1 MEGPSGQPSRATG
14 QRALDFLVGSAV
26 CVALFSAAST
36 RPFLRGEASTARRL
50 AATRT
55 DDARCLVVTPDGVE
69 ADERVR
75 VCDGRGRGV
84 DADGLL
90 ELHGR
95 RRRDCGACCGRC
107 PPHAAGSTDLCVPT
121 SLAFELDGEARTSAV
136 VRGAVERYAAYIF
149 AHGDLDATRGATLAA
164 RASSSYVLENAPVR
178 IEDAPRFAYRGV
190 MVDCARHF
198 IPLTYLE
205 AVVDGMAFSK
215 LNVLHLHLSDQ
226 ESFPV
231 ESRRFPELWASAFS
245 DYEVYTVRELRRF
258 VEYARVR
265 GVAVLPEFDSIGHS
279 RSMCRGAPEGV
290 CMASCDMSDDDTV
303 DNVPLR
309 PGSKTLAFLDG
320 LYGEFLDGG
329 DGGAGPVFPFATSTY
344 RLMLDHVRATVA
356 SRGKRAIAWNDAYE
370 YFGNGLDE
378 SWVFM
383 FWTEIDEMVG
393 AAQAGHHVISAWDME
408 LYLDYGS
415 NQVEGIY
422 NFDPCAYDYGLNETT
437 LCDMVLGESVNFW
450 SSDYDAA
457 NLAGHALPPRGGAR
471 GARPTGNVTTNLRL
485 GHFRCE
491 LLARGVR
498 AGPVNVP
505 WDKAYGSAAPPETGS
520 CMFQ

>member
-36 RPFLRGEASTARRL
+36 RPFLRGEAPTTRRL

-69 ADERVR
+69 ADESA
-75 VCDGRGRGV
+75 CAFATTAAAASTLTDCSNFTGAGG
-84 DADGLL
+84 G
-90 ELHGR
+90 
-95 RRRDCGACCGRC
+95 DCGSLLWPLPASY
-107 PPHAAGSTDLCVPT
+107 AAGSTDLCVPT

-149 AHGDLDATRGATLAA
+149 AHGDLDATPSSTA
-164 RASSSYVLENAPVR
+164 RSR
-178 IEDAPRFAYRGV
+178 
-190 MVDCARHF
+190 
-198 IPLTYLE
+198 
-205 AVVDGMAFSK
+205 

-226 ESFPV
+226 ESFPM

-245 DYEVYTVRELRRF
+245 DYEVYTEHV
-258 VEYARVR
+258 
-265 GVAVLPEFDSIGHS
+265 P
-279 RSMCRGAPEGV
+279 GAPEGV

-329 DGGAGPVFPFATSTY
+329 DDGAGPVFPYAFAHVGGDEVKDECWNVDDVSRDWMRARGLNSTSTY

-422 NFDPCAYDYGLNETT
+422 NFDPCAYDDGLNETT

-457 NLAGHALPPRGGAR
+457 NLAGTLFPRAAALAERAWSPRDLITYTNFTLDATQ
-471 GARPTGNVTTNLRL
+471 PTGNVTTNLRL

>member
-1 MEGPSGQPSRATG
+1 MAPHR
-14 QRALDFLVGSAV
+14 GSY
-26 CVALFSAAST
+26 VALGGSRRRIWGRLADVAAGAAFTALVLWLSGNRRSSAALLEATSAASSSLVDCSSAAAACGSLLW
-36 RPFLRGEASTARRL
+36 PLPASY
-50 AATRT
+50 
-55 DDARCLVVTPDGVE
+55 
-69 ADERVR
+69 
-75 VCDGRGRGV
+75 
-84 DADGLL
+84 
-90 ELHGR
+90 
-95 RRRDCGACCGRC
+95 
-107 PPHAAGSTDLCVPT
+107 AAGSTDLCVPT

-149 AHGDLDATRGATLAA
+149 AHGDLDATCEGATLRGVRVVVSDGADGYPALDDDVSYALTVDVSGGATLTAA
-164 RASSSYVLENAPVR
+164 TVWGALHGLETFSQLVSFRRSDRSYVLENAPVQ

-205 AVVDGMAFSK
+205 TVVDGMAFSK
-215 LNVLHLHLSDQ
+215 LNVLHLHLRDQ

-329 DGGAGPVFPFATSTY
+329 DDGAGPVFPVASAATS
-344 RLMLDHVRATVA
+344 VSA
-356 SRGKRAIAWNDAYE
+356 SI
-370 YFGNGLDE
+370 
-378 SWVFM
+378 
-383 FWTEIDEMVG
+383 
-393 AAQAGHHVISAWDME
+393 
-408 LYLDYGS
+408 
-415 NQVEGIY
+415 
-422 NFDPCAYDYGLNETT
+422 
-437 LCDMVLGESVNFW
+437 LC
-450 SSDYDAA
+450 
-457 NLAGHALPPRGGAR
+457 
-471 GARPTGNVTTNLRL
+471 
-485 GHFRCE
+485 
-491 LLARGVR
+491 
-498 AGPVNVP
+498 
-505 WDKAYGSAAPPETGS
+505 
-520 CMFQ
+520 

>member
-1 MEGPSGQPSRATG
+1 
-14 QRALDFLVGSAV
+14 
-26 CVALFSAAST
+26 
-36 RPFLRGEASTARRL
+36 
-50 AATRT
+50 
-55 DDARCLVVTPDGVE
+55 
-69 ADERVR
+69 
-75 VCDGRGRGV
+75 
-84 DADGLL
+84 
-90 ELHGR
+90 
-95 RRRDCGACCGRC
+95 
-107 PPHAAGSTDLCVPT
+107 
-121 SLAFELDGEARTSAV
+121 
-136 VRGAVERYAAYIF
+136 
-149 AHGDLDATRGATLAA
+149 
-164 RASSSYVLENAPVR
+164 
-178 IEDAPRFAYRGV
+178 
-190 MVDCARHF
+190 
-198 IPLTYLE
+198 
-205 AVVDGMAFSK
+205 
-215 LNVLHLHLSDQ
+215 
-226 ESFPV
+226 
-231 ESRRFPELWASAFS
+231 
-245 DYEVYTVRELRRF
+245 
-258 VEYARVR
+258 
-265 GVAVLPEFDSIGHS
+265 
-279 RSMCRGAPEGV
+279 
-290 CMASCDMSDDDTV
+290 
-303 DNVPLR
+303 
-309 PGSKTLAFLDG
+309 
-320 LYGEFLDGG
+320 
-329 DGGAGPVFPFATSTY
+329 
-344 RLMLDHVRATVA
+344 MLDHVRATVA

-457 NLAGHALPPRGGAR
+457 NLAGTLFPRAAALAERAWSPRDLITYTNFTLDATQ
-471 GARPTGNVTTNLRL
+471 PTGNVTTNLRL